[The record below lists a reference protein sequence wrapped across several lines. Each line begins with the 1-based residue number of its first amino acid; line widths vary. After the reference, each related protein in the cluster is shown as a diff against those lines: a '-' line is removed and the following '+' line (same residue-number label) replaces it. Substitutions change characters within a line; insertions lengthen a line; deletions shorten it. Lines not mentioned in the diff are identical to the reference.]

1 MRTVGIIGA
10 TLIMEILL
18 AIIFISTGIYN
29 VSVTS
34 PDPRPLRWIFSRT
47 RDNSVEHHAK
57 GIAVPPLSDSLTI
70 NGGFSHYEDMC
81 VGCHGAPGIERS
93 EIGKGLYPHGP
104 DLVHSAKEMEPA
116 KLFWVVKNGI
126 KSTGIPGF
134 GLTHS
139 DRKIWAIVAF
149 MEKMKDMTAQDY
161 KTMMMVDNQEENE
174 SMKDM
179 PSHDKKRVNK
189 KLMDAVDHTRR
200 F

>member
-116 KLFWVVKNGI
+116 EIVLGREERNQKHRIAGI
-126 KSTGIPGF
+126 WTDSFRPENTGRSW
-134 GLTHS
+134 HS
-139 DRKIWAIVAF
+139 W
-149 MEKMKDMTAQDY
+149 
-161 KTMMMVDNQEENE
+161 
-174 SMKDM
+174 
-179 PSHDKKRVNK
+179 KR
-189 KLMDAVDHTRR
+189 
-200 F
+200 